1 MIKATD
7 RGVMINGDVGDVML
21 DLINIIRSMD
31 AMMTEHYGEENA
43 RTIIAFCGKTAYMT
57 EEEIHEEV
65 EKIMKE
71 RGVGND

>member
-7 RGVMINGDVGDVML
+7 RGVMINGDVGAVML

-43 RTIIAFCGKTAYMT
+43 KKIIAFCGKTAYMT
-57 EEEIHEEV
+57 EEELAEEV
-65 EKIMKE
+65 KKIME
-71 RGVGND
+71 EGGVAND

>member
-7 RGVMINGDVGDVML
+7 RGVMINGGVDDVML

-43 RTIIAFCGKTAYMT
+43 KKIIAFCGKTAYMT
-57 EEEIHEEV
+57 EEELAAEV
-65 EKIMKE
+65 KKIME
-71 RGVGND
+71 EGGVDND